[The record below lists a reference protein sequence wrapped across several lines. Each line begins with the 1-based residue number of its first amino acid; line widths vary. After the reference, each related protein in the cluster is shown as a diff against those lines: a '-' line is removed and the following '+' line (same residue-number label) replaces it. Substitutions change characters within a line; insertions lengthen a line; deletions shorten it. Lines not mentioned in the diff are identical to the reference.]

1 MEKFTTYK
9 ISPELRNCENDNKQI
24 VQKRAQPIT
33 LHEQK
38 FAKKK
43 CGHFVETP
51 GINWYKELG
60 LFSVKHEMVL
70 NQESN
75 RSN

>member
-1 MEKFTTYK
+1 MFCGKVYNLQNKPGIAKMTINKLYK
-9 ISPELRNCENDNKQI
+9 NAHNL
-24 VQKRAQPIT
+24 
-33 LHEQK
+33 LHFMSKSSQ
-38 FAKKK
+38 KK

-75 RSN
+75 KNN